1 MKWRC
6 SVFPCG
12 FIAIIL
18 LILTAFA
25 PAEAGLTVS
34 GGLLMVNVTPGQ
46 HISHVI
52 NVSTE
57 KTDPSMDIQ
66 VDVNG
71 FGQKLDGAND
81 DLPTKLDVSP
91 YSARPFLNVTPN
103 KFSLVPGG
111 TKKILLNVDVPQDI
125 GKGGKYALV
134 NIYSPPI
141 IIGILSVVI
150 AVDVPVVL
158 TIAETEQIKKGE
170 IVDLEIS
177 KPVSVEQQNVSV
189 ILKNTGNYHYKAFA
203 EAVLIDKM
211 GKILANTSS
220 PVSLTSILPFT
231 LRIFDLSLVPR
242 VPLDPGNYYVN
253 ATVRLENNTIIAN
266 REAAFT
272 VTGRGK

>member
-1 MKWRC
+1 MKRIV
-6 SVFPCG
+6 SPCG
-12 FIAIIL
+12 FIAVIF

-25 PAEAGLTVS
+25 PAQAGLTVS
-34 GGLLMVNVTPGQ
+34 GGLLIANVTPGQ

-57 KTDPSMDIQ
+57 KTDPSMEIQ

-81 DLPTKLDVSP
+81 DIPPKLDASP
-91 YSARPFLNVTPN
+91 YSARTFLNITPN
-103 KFSLVPGG
+103 VFSLKPGG
-111 TKKILLNVDVPQDI
+111 TQKILLNVDVPEDI
-125 GKGGKYALV
+125 GKGGRYALV

-141 IIGILSVVI
+141 TIGVLSVVI
-150 AVDVPVVL
+150 AVDVPIVL

-170 IVDLEIS
+170 IVGMEVSEPI
-177 KPVSVEQQNVSV
+177 SVEKQNVSV

-220 PVSLTSILPFT
+220 PVSLTSILPLT
-231 LRIFDLSLVPR
+231 SRIFDLSLVPR
-242 VPLDPGNYYVN
+242 IPLDPGTYYVK

-266 REAAFT
+266 QEAAFT
-272 VTGRGK
+272 VTEGGK